1 MKKISLILLTVFIL
15 SGCGNKSDI
24 KDNFC
29 GLGIDARYCKCAF
42 HGEYCENL
50 GMSKGEAKDHVYEK
64 YDEWKNPDLDK
75 LKEECAAKN
84 GAFFGRTC
92 MLCKNGETVVDNK
105 CVVAEDSESEE
116 SAVEEGECKYDNE
129 CPATC
134 EGNIKWKRGC
144 NARTNTC
151 ENTFDTNCSSDVETF
166 GEFAVSKICTNG
178 ECVRDEKNINQKRS
192 ELEAIKKNMSDEV
205 KAINAQRDDLKNVM
219 LDANKNCINGIADM
233 TNVAILEFSTR
244 IASVMAGGFPDI
256 ASASVDYVSDALNK
270 ISAAVD
276 TEAPEDKKLKP
287 EEYIK
292 LNCDLYKHF
301 SDLLAAT
308 DDELES
314 SLKSAE
320 DADEQLKLLP

>member
-1 MKKISLILLTVFIL
+1 
-15 SGCGNKSDI
+15 
-24 KDNFC
+24 
-29 GLGIDARYCKCAF
+29 
-42 HGEYCENL
+42 
-50 GMSKGEAKDHVYEK
+50 
-64 YDEWKNPDLDK
+64 
-75 LKEECAAKN
+75 
-84 GAFFGRTC
+84 
-92 MLCKNGETVVDNK
+92 
-105 CVVAEDSESEE
+105 
-116 SAVEEGECKYDNE
+116 
-129 CPATC
+129 
-134 EGNIKWKRGC
+134 
-144 NARTNTC
+144 
-151 ENTFDTNCSSDVETF
+151 
-166 GEFAVSKICTNG
+166 
-178 ECVRDEKNINQKRS
+178 VRDEKNINQKRS